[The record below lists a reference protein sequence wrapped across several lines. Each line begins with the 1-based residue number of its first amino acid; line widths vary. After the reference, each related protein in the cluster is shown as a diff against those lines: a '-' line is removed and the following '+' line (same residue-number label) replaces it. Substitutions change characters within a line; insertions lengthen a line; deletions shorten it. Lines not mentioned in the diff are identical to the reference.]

1 MRDLASAH
9 SACVMVMVAMAAVCP
24 DAPASSLVRGVQ
36 SPARSRQISITRL
49 LSYGEAGRAAARR
62 PRPRQRPPC
71 AQLSTLMTLIRKS
84 ERAAAP
90 R

>member
-1 MRDLASAH
+1 MRDLLASARTVRVWSCDGLGH
-9 SACVMVMVAMAAVCP
+9 GRWCGVSRRSWSASGHLH
-24 DAPASSLVRGVQ
+24 APGRSRLLDYFHTERLVR
-36 SPARSRQISITRL
+36 
-49 LSYGEAGRAAARR
+49 R
-62 PRPRQRPPC
+62 PPCAQKRPPC

>member
-1 MRDLASAH
+1 MRDLLASAH
-9 SACVMVMVAMAAVCP
+9 SACVMVMVDGAVCVLCP
-24 DAPASSLVRGVQ
+24 DAPCPRPVTCTL
-36 SPARSRQISITRL
+36 PADLDCTFYV
-49 LSYGEAGRAAARR
+49 LSYGEAGRAAPCA
-62 PRPRQRPPC
+62 QERPPC

>member
-1 MRDLASAH
+1 MRDLLASAH
-9 SACVMVMVAMAAVCP
+9 SACVMVMVDGAVCVLCP
-24 DAPASSLVRGVQ
+24 DAPCPRPVTCTL
-36 SPARSRQISITRL
+36 PADLDCTFYV
-49 LSYGEAGRAAARR
+49 LSYGEAVVE
-62 PRPRQRPPC
+62 RPPC

>member
-1 MRDLASAH
+1 MRDLLASAH
-9 SACVMVMVAMAAVCP
+9 RPQCVCMMVLVMVDGAVCP
-24 DAPASSLVRGVQ
+24 DAPGPRPVTCTL
-36 SPARSRQISITRL
+36 PADLDCTFYV
-49 LSYGEAGRAAARR
+49 LSYGEAGRAAPCA
-62 PRPRQRPPC
+62 QERPPC